1 LRAIFVLNFHNFN
14 IKHKGQKQFYLPFAM
29 LGASCSMLENS
40 KHGQEQNNIS
50 FQTTMFNARKKL
62 KASRKWKRGKSLA

>member
-1 LRAIFVLNFHNFN
+1 MLGAF
-14 IKHKGQKQFYLPFAM
+14 M